1 MSPRTRRATPEETRQ
16 IAARAAADAM
26 RRLRRIAWRAVRPS
40 PAGAGAFADH
50 ASSPADRHR
59 REAKAARHS
68 PEQEA
73 ELAAVL
79 AELPRLTP
87 DEIEAG
93 RSPSGGFTR
102 KQLAAWNVPWPPPA
116 GWLQALLRG
125 EGVSE

>member
-1 MSPRTRRATPEETRQ
+1 MHPARPGQERLQ
-16 IAARAAADAM
+16 IT
-26 RRLRRIAWRAVRPS
+26 LRRRR
-40 PAGAGAFADH
+40 
-50 ASSPADRHR
+50 DRHPAA
-59 REAKAARHS
+59 EAKAARRS

-93 RSPSGGFTR
+93 RSPAGGFTR